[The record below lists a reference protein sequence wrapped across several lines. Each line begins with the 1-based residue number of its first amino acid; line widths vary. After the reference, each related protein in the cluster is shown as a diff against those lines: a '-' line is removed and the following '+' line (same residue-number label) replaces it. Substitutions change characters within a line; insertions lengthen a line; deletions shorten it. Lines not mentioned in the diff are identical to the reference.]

1 MIKLLDKFLK
11 RTHNLDFTAKGFED
25 LLRYTPTKKIF
36 NSINKFSSNS
46 EIRFVGGCVRKILNK
61 ENVDDID
68 LATNLSP
75 PQVCEALKN
84 NNINFYES
92 GIEHGTITAVIE
104 NYRFE
109 ITSLREDVKTDG
121 RHAEVKFSTDWKKD
135 ASRRDF
141 TINSI
146 YSDIKGNLFDPFDGK
161 EDLENGFIKF
171 IGDPEQRI
179 KEDYLRILRYL
190 RFFLKYSNQKHNPL
204 ILKIIK
210 KNLDGILNL
219 SKERLLDELKK
230 YTKYKVLTNLSKDK
244 LSLELFNIIFPEIKM
259 IKHFTK
265 LNTFAEKK
273 VEEGDFIFLLSLLI
287 IDGTDNTD
295 YFIYKFNISKKD
307 QRRLKIIDQFYKKKI
322 TATSFSEKNLNKFFY
337 FYGKEAVIDVLS
349 YRLFFQ
355 KKIDKNLLNFIQL
368 FQSKIL
374 PTMPIGAKT
383 LMEKYDIPEGKNLGN
398 KLKLIE
404 EEWVNNN
411 FQLSP
416 KQIERIINH

>member
-11 RTHNLDFTAKGFED
+11 RTHNLDFTAKGFKD
-25 LLRYTPTKKIF
+25 LLKYTPTKKIF
-36 NSINKFSSNS
+36 DVINKFSSNS

-61 ENVDDID
+61 EDIDDID

-161 EDLENGFIKF
+161 EDLENGLIKF

-230 YTKYKVLTNLSKDK
+230 YTKYKILTKLSKDK

-273 VEEGDFIFLLSLLI
+273 VKEGDFIFLLSLLI

-355 KKIDKNLLNFIQL
+355 KKIDKNLLNFIKL

-411 FQLSP
+411 FQLSS

>member
-1 MIKLLDKFLK
+1 MIKLIDKFLK
-11 RTHNLDFTAKGFED
+11 RTHNLDFTAKGFKD
-25 LLRYTPTKKIF
+25 LLKYTPTKKIF
-36 NSINKFSSNS
+36 DVINKFSPNS

-61 ENVDDID
+61 ENIDDID

-161 EDLENGFIKF
+161 EDLENGLIKF

-355 KKIDKNLLNFIQL
+355 KIIDKKLLNFIKL

-411 FQLSP
+411 FQLSS

>member
-46 EIRFVGGCVRKILNK
+46 EIRFVGGCVRKILNR

-230 YTKYKVLTNLSKDK
+230 YTKYKVLTKLSKDK

-273 VEEGDFIFLLSLLI
+273 VKEGDFIFLLSLLI

-307 QRRLKIIDQFYKKKI
+307 QRRLKIIDQFFKKKI
-322 TATSFSEKNLNKFFY
+322 TATLFSEKNLNKFFY

-411 FQLSP
+411 FQLSS